1 MVDKVSMWNDSALN
15 TVAVFLC
22 FFFFFSRLQ
31 YEVAYQPCQAVST
44 DMCV

>member
-15 TVAVFLC
+15 TVAVFLWG
-22 FFFFFSRLQ
+22 FFSRLQ